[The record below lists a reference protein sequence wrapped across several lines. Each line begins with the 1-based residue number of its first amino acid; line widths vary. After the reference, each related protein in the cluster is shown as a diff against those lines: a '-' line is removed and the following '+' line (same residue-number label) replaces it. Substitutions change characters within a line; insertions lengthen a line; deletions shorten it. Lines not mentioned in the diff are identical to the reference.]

1 MTTTI
6 RNQALVTRTLLRN
19 CVAALQEPDRL
30 TIASF
35 MDLCS
40 LFESCVILDDVKFIE
55 SADVLPSDTLI
66 DKLSDLDIISPL
78 PMNVSQEDLNRLVR
92 RIPEAL
98 LDRSLMPFTDP
109 IGASSSD
116 PFVIRA
122 INSVGA
128 FLDVDYAHG
137 LADAMSQI
145 ESMVTYPSF
154 EGVTVDERLQ
164 RSNGYLI
171 LASAHGL
178 DYFPDFERAPFV
190 AGILRQLYRSLPMKV
205 YERVAEA
212 LKEPIAGN
220 ELVDEWRLDTTLPI
234 PPISAL
240 VLSRAAG
247 LADIPDSLLQ
257 VRKEFAPYRREFAR
271 FKRTLL
277 NAETI
282 RERRRVVSE
291 YQRRLDMASGKG
303 PELISVAEVLNFSE
317 QAISAASKP
326 LLSTSYHASLLMIPL
341 ELLHRWWMRR
351 PLALMFRL
359 DGKLPKISEY
369 RLLIR
374 KHWGSEPSDSVIQAY
389 SRHAREIKKMMDG
402 SS

>member
-1 MTTTI
+1 
-6 RNQALVTRTLLRN
+6 
-19 CVAALQEPDRL
+19 
-30 TIASF
+30 

-291 YQRRLDMASGKG
+291 YRRRL
-303 PELISVAEVLNFSE
+303 
-317 QAISAASKP
+317 
-326 LLSTSYHASLLMIPL
+326 
-341 ELLHRWWMRR
+341 
-351 PLALMFRL
+351 
-359 DGKLPKISEY
+359 
-369 RLLIR
+369 
-374 KHWGSEPSDSVIQAY
+374 
-389 SRHAREIKKMMDG
+389 
-402 SS
+402 